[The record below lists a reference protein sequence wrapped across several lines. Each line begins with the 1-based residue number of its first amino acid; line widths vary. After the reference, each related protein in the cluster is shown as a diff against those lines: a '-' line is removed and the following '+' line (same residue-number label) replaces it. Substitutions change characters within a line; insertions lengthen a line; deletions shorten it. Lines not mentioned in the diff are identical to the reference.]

1 MLDPRRVREELEAAQ
16 RNYGGRDWPSTFRDR
31 LTAPL
36 PGFRDIARIMRQ
48 GGFGVKD
55 LSDAAN
61 IPVSPQERLP
71 EVHSGQTVVT
81 WIGHATYVVQIGGR
95 TILTHPG
102 WSRENPRV
110 QARPSPP
117 GGTLA
122 GGGDRAPPR
131 PPPPHTTRAWIS
143 PCSGSARTSRTGS

>member
-16 RNYGGRDWPSTFRDR
+16 QTHGGRDWPATFRDR

-71 EVHSGQTVVT
+71 EVHSGQTAAT
-81 WIGHATYVVQIGGR
+81 WVGHATYVVQIGGA
-95 TILTHPG
+95 THP
-102 WSRENPRV
+102 P
-110 QARPSPP
+110 
-117 GGTLA
+117 
-122 GGGDRAPPR
+122 DPPR
-131 PPPPHTTRAWIS
+131 ARQNPPAQPPPPPPRGPPPGVRALA
-143 PCSGSARTSRTGS
+143 PPATPPHPH

>member
-16 RNYGGRDWPSTFRDR
+16 QTHGGRDWPATFRDR

-71 EVHSGQTVVT
+71 EVHSGQTAVT
-81 WIGHATYVVQIGGR
+81 WVGHATYVVQIGGL
-95 TILTHPG
+95 TILTDPG
-102 WSRENPRV
+102 WSRKIPRV
-110 QARPSPP
+110 KPRPTPP
-117 GGTLA
+117 GGPPPGVGHVDA
-122 GGGDRAPPR
+122 PVISPNHYDHPAPPTHR
-131 PPPPHTTRAWIS
+131 PPP
-143 PCSGSARTSRTGS
+143 